1 MSDTPKNKDLT
12 EFIAI
17 LGTLVI
23 IFCIW
28 ASYPR
33 ILTAMDEPTPPP
45 KVTIPYKAT
54 EPEQT
59 ANTDKTKFENVGEK
73 YGTYGDSYGS
83 LNTLF
88 SGLAFAVLIIS
99 LFMQRQELKAQR
111 EELAAQRGE
120 LTAQRKEA
128 EQSNKIAEEQRI
140 ITAQQATLIK
150 QQIDEAKV
158 QNFYFVL
165 FKYFE
170 NLDST
175 ISKIKVKAKFGSNQ
189 LQGLDLF
196 KHFSHEFLSSL
207 PKMDLDI
214 TNDNIYQIVKKDI
227 KTSYIYATSSYNIK
241 LEESLFLENILMIL
255 RYIEK
260 NENLIDVR
268 QAIQIFLA
276 HVNIDTLLCLA
287 WISILGE
294 WELKRFIEKYSL
306 LRHIEKREEPDDRL
320 KNIKPHFEVNAFMP
334 LNFNS

>member
-33 ILTAMDEPTPPP
+33 ILTAMDEPTPPA
-45 KVTIPYKAT
+45 KVTIPYKLPAV
-54 EPEQT
+54 PEQT
-59 ANTDKTKFENVGEK
+59 ENTDKTKFENVGEK

-128 EQSNKIAEEQRI
+128 EQSNKIAEGQRK
-140 ITAQQATLIK
+140 ITEQQATLIK

-158 QNFYFVL
+158 QNFYLIF
-165 FKYFE
+165 
-170 NLDST
+170 
-175 ISKIKVKAKFGSNQ
+175 
-189 LQGLDLF
+189 LQY
-196 KHFSHEFLSSL
+196 LSSL
-207 PKMDLDI
+207 DTQLNKLKI
-214 TNDNIYQIVKKDI
+214 TKDTVSI
-227 KTSYIYATSSYNIK
+227 QHDRIFEIFSKDFI
-241 LEESLFLENILMIL
+241 ESLENDFNYYETQDQKGEVVSPILLTIQYGKTVNKNNIDLNNTQYLKHILMIL
-255 RYIEK
+255 NFI
-260 NENLIDVR
+260 NENKEHINTLPPINTL
-268 QAIQIFLA
+268 LA
-276 HVNIDTLLCLA
+276 HISNEAILCFA
-287 WISILGE
+287 WIAITRNPN
-294 WELKRFIEKYSL
+294 LKFMIEEYGL
-306 LRHIEKREEPDDRL
+306 LRELNHQLKPELIKSIKIFFHEKAFRE
-320 KNIKPHFEVNAFMP
+320 I
-334 LNFNS
+334 